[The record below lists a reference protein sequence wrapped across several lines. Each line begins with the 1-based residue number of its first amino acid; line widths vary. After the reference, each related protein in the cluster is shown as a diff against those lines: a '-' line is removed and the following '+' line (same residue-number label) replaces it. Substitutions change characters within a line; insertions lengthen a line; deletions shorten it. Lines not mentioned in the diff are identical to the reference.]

1 MQPPRGKSD
10 RTGARAIGSYPLGG
24 VNRAA
29 SWTDWGWVIACLYNI
44 DPDARISYYQNKAD
58 FVARVRQY
66 QPRGE
71 SLAFLAALDNVNE
84 YGGFL

>member
-1 MQPPRGKSD
+1 M
-10 RTGARAIGSYPLGG
+10 
-24 VNRAA
+24 NRSA